1 MRRHNPKANGQP
13 TRAEKKALNRARAA
27 AARAKAAG
35 RGSKGGRGRGKG
47 RGKAARRSEGRRKMT
62 RAERKALNKA
72 GRKARR
78 SGKVSRTAYQRYG
91 AAPIGPRNA
100 KGYFNMKTN
109 PGFTLQGLLDALLG
123 AFRRDQKKVAA
134 AAPKGVGKA
143 VVRRMAET
151 NTARG
156 GLWVRRPARGA
167 SGVVVAVSNPLKP
180 GRRPKRGGKWRVRAP
195 HGYDGG
201 DIRRLRKSHKA
212 ITRGYSYDVE
222 GDGDPTVIMTDQGYA
237 ELWPDGDLVQYGRK
251 VGNVRSMRP
260 ETAEGRVRSSR
271 KARGAFQRAL
281 ESEGRRRKNPSAA
294 VHRAS
299 AKKMRGKARRAKQ
312 ALNKAYYRGAAAAHA
327 GAKKANPRRGR
338 R

>member
-78 SGKVSRTAYQRYG
+78 SGKVSRAAYQLYG
-91 AAPIGPRNA
+91 AEPIGPRNA

-167 SGVVVAVSNPLKP
+167 SGVVVAVSNP
-180 GRRPKRGGKWRVRAP
+180 RRKKRSR
-195 HGYDGG
+195 DGASRE
-201 DIRRLRKSHKA
+201 DFR
-212 ITRGYSYDVE
+212 
-222 GDGDPTVIMTDQGYA
+222 GYA
-237 ELWPDGDLVQYGRK
+237 EY
-251 VGNVRSMRP
+251 
-260 ETAEGRVRSSR
+260 SR
-271 KARGAFQRAL
+271 KDRKGKRSVRRGSLRRMEDSRARHARRHGRFERYDKAL
-281 ESEGRRRKNPSAA
+281 ADLDELRPPSGRGLTRWLKENPSAA

-299 AKKMRGKARRAKQ
+299 AKKMRLKARRAKQ

>member
-27 AARAKAAG
+27 AARSG
-35 RGSKGGRGRGKG
+35 RGRGRGKG

-109 PGFTLQGLLDALLG
+109 PGFTLKGLLDALLG
-123 AFRRDQKKVAA
+123 AFRKDQAKVAA
-134 AAPKGVGKA
+134 AAPRGVGKA

-180 GRRPKRGGKWRVRAP
+180 GRRPKRGGKWHVRAP
-195 HGYDGG
+195 HGFDGG
-201 DIRRLRKSHKA
+201 AIKRLRKAHK
-212 ITRGYSYDVE
+212 RVVRDYDYDVD
-222 GDGDPTVIMTDQGYA
+222 GDGGPDIVMTSQGYA
-237 ELWPDGDLVQYGRK
+237 ELWPDGDLVQYGRV
-251 VGNVRSMRP
+251 VGNVETMRP
-260 ETAEGRVRSSR
+260 ETRSGRVRGAK

-299 AKKMRGKARRAKQ
+299 AKKMRLKARRAKQ